1 MRAVAD
7 AVTLARA
14 AGPLTHVSGSSPPVL
29 ILYGERAGLMSQEQ
43 GLAMHEAPLS
53 VGADSALLLIA
64 GASHVDPAFHKPAVV
79 DAVTAFFE
87 AVLT

>member
-1 MRAVAD
+1 MRTVAD
-7 AVTLARA
+7 AVTPARA
-14 AGPLTHVSGSSPPVL
+14 AGPLTDESGPSPPGP
-29 ILYGERAGLMSQEQ
+29 ILYGERGGLMSQEQ

-53 VGADSALLLIA
+53 VGADSTLLIA
-64 GASHVDPAFHKPAVV
+64 GPNHVDPAFHKPAVV

>member
-1 MRAVAD
+1 
-7 AVTLARA
+7 
-14 AGPLTHVSGSSPPVL
+14 
-29 ILYGERAGLMSQEQ
+29 MSQEQ

-53 VGADSALLLIA
+53 AGADSTLLLIA
-64 GASHVDPAFHKPAVV
+64 GANRVDPAFHKPAVV